1 MNLRYLKI
9 LDWLLLNL
17 KNTILKNTKN
27 TTWLS
32 KNTTTNFFQKH
43 HLSIIIKSIL
53 CYIYPK
59 ILSEKK
65 KYIKMALFFYYRIYR
80 NRKVIY
86 CIIHFLI
93 NLLKNVYLNYFLIAP
108 TDIAIQN
115 IGKNTIHSELRIVII
130 QIEFQTLIIYD
141 DQLKQKLK
149 KVNTII
155 IEEISIVSKE
165 LLKFILNILI
175 IIHENTLTFEGISIV
190 IIRNLA

>member
-1 MNLRYLKI
+1 
-9 LDWLLLNL
+9 
-17 KNTILKNTKN
+17 
-27 TTWLS
+27 
-32 KNTTTNFFQKH
+32 
-43 HLSIIIKSIL
+43 
-53 CYIYPK
+53 
-59 ILSEKK
+59 
-65 KYIKMALFFYYRIYR
+65 MALFFYYRIYR